1 MDRDDEVMV
10 QLGPDD
16 RVDPDVVELPEDG
29 APPPP
34 TLPAQAT
41 LLSDGNV
48 RFRLRKPVT
57 LTVRKA
63 GRETDEAVAE
73 LVFHCLTGADLRAMQ
88 AGGENGPYIGL
99 ARSARM
105 GQVRF
110 DAVFDRM
117 DIGDC
122 TAALKVLD
130 HFLGDGLK
138 TGR

>member
-1 MDRDDEVMV
+1 MDRDEEVMV
-10 QLGPDD
+10 QLGPDE
-16 RVDPDVVELPEDG
+16 RSDPDVVDLPEDG
-29 APPPP
+29 AAPPA
-34 TLPAQAT
+34 LPSQAT

-63 GRETDEAVAE
+63 GRETDEVVDE
-73 LVFHCLTGADLRAMQ
+73 LVFHCMTGADLRAMQ
-88 AGGENGPYIGL
+88 AGGENGPYVGL

-117 DIGDC
+117 DIADC